1 MSKKSLFN
9 LYLDDDLKMQVQ
21 DKINRLRGEQ
31 AKGQVAALVRVLLRQ
46 FVATPDDKVNP
57 LLIDALEAEYTFSNL
72 KNKRS
77 VL

>member
-21 DKINRLRGEQ
+21 DKINRMRGEQ

>member
-57 LLIDALEAEYTFSNL
+57 LLVDALEAEYTFSNL

>member
-1 MSKKSLFN
+1 MSNKSLFN
-9 LYLDDDLKMQVQ
+9 LYLDDDLKKQVQ

-72 KNKRS
+72 INKRS

>member
-1 MSKKSLFN
+1 MSNKSLFN
-9 LYLDDDLKMQVQ
+9 LYLDDDLKKQVQ